1 MKNRQVKKITIT
13 ALLAAIC
20 IILYFYIKFPL
31 PIFPSFLEINFSM
44 LPVVLGGYIVGP
56 FYGSI
61 IVVIRFLVKLSITHT
76 AGVGEIADLLI
87 GLSVVL
93 ASSLIYRYNR
103 NKKGAIV
110 SLIIASIVWV
120 CVATLLNYSLL
131 VPAYIKLYF
140 NGNLKTFIGMLSV
153 IPSVNETNYMWKY
166 LVFAVIPFNVFLAM
180 IVCLITYF
188 TYKPLSGMINSI
200 GNSVSN
206 NKNLKKESI
215 QKVSI
220 NVIKQ
225 EKRETEIKISIKK

>member
-1 MKNRQVKKITIT
+1 MKNKQIRKITIT
-13 ALLAAIC
+13 ALLASIC
-20 IILYFYIKFPL
+20 IILYFYVKFPL

-93 ASSLIYRYNR
+93 TSSLIYRFNR
-103 NKKGAIV
+103 NKKGAII
-110 SLIIASIVWV
+110 SLIIASIVWIST
-120 CVATLLNYSLL
+120 ATLLNYILL

-140 NGNLKTFIGMLSV
+140 NGNLNAFIGMLSV

-166 LVFAVIPFNVFLAM
+166 LVFAVIPFNAILSI

-188 TYKPLSGMINSI
+188 TYKPLSGFINKI
-200 GNSVSN
+200 GNSVSH
-206 NKNLKKESI
+206 KKEAKEDS
-215 QKVSI
+215 KKDLE
-220 NVIKQ
+220 NVTKK
-225 EKRETEIKISIKK
+225 EKDEVELEIKIKK

>member
-1 MKNRQVKKITIT
+1 MKNRQVQKITIT
-13 ALLAAIC
+13 ALLSAVC
-20 IILYFYIKFPL
+20 VILYFYIKFPL

-44 LPVVLGGYIVGP
+44 LPVVLGGYMVGP

-61 IVVIRFLVKLSITHT
+61 IVGIRFLAKLSITHT

-93 ASSLIYRYNR
+93 SSSLIYRYNR
-103 NKKGAIV
+103 SKKGAII
-110 SLIIASIVWV
+110 SLIMGSTIWV
-120 CVATLLNYSLL
+120 CVAAILNYALL

-166 LVFAVIPFNVFLAM
+166 LVFAVIPFNVFLAI

-200 GNSVSN
+200 GNSVL
-206 NKNLKKESI
+206 KNSESKKESTK
-215 QKVSI
+215 KVLI
-220 NVIKQ
+220 NVVKQ
-225 EKRETEIKISIKK
+225 DKQETEIKITIKK